1 MILRTS
7 YFYQI
12 RNFSR
17 NMIPVSTAQFDPK
30 WYHAFTGDYNY
41 LFKDK
46 RGIVNGLR
54 MLPII
59 ECGKAASS
67 CGGPESCCY
76 TPAVPAC
83 PFLESYRANLEQLNI
98 NTLIDDFN
106 YLASAYQAHE
116 HIDDEITIVLI
127 VYETP
132 KNPCS
137 ERAALHD
144 YFNSKGVECKE
155 LTYPIA

>member
-12 RNFSR
+12 RNFKR
-17 NMIPVSTAQFDPK
+17 NMIPVSTAIWDPK
-30 WYHAFTGDYNY
+30 YFHNFTGDYNY

-54 MLPII
+54 CLPII
-59 ECGKAASS
+59 ECGRAAQS
-67 CGGPESCCY
+67 CKGPEHCAY
-76 TPAVPAC
+76 NPQPAC
-83 PFLESYRANLEQLNI
+83 PFLKSYRDNLEQLNI
-98 NTLIDDFN
+98 NTLINDFN
-106 YLASAYQAHE
+106 YLASAYQTYE
-116 HIDDEITIVLI
+116 HINDEIAIVLI

-137 ERAALHD
+137 ERKELIS
-144 YFNSKGVECKE
+144 YFNSRGIDCKE
-155 LTYPIA
+155 LTYPII

>member
-12 RNFSR
+12 RNFKR
-17 NMIPVSTAQFDPK
+17 NMIPVSTAIWDPK
-30 WYHAFTGDYNY
+30 YFHNFTGDYNY

-59 ECGKAASS
+59 ECGKASS
-67 CGGPESCCY
+67 GCRGPESY
-76 TPAVPAC
+76 SHTSSVPVC
-83 PFLESYRANLEQLNI
+83 PFLMSYRNNLEQLNI
-98 NTLIDDFN
+98 NTLINDFN
-106 YLASAYQAHE
+106 YLASAYQKHE
-116 HIDDEITIVLI
+116 NINDEITIVLI

-137 ERAALHD
+137 ERVALID
-144 YFNSKGVECKE
+144 YFNSKGIECKE
-155 LTYPIA
+155 LDYPVS

>member
-1 MILRTS
+1 MKLRIS

-12 RNFSR
+12 RNFKR
-17 NMIPVSTAQFDPK
+17 TMIPVSTCIGDPK
-30 WYHAFTGDYNY
+30 WYHNFTDDYNY

-59 ECGKAASS
+59 ECGKASS
-67 CGGPESCCY
+67 GCNGPDLCGHILEL
-76 TPAVPAC
+76 PAC
-83 PFLESYRANLEQLNI
+83 PFLMSYRNNLEQLNI
-98 NTLIDDFN
+98 NTLINDFN
-106 YLASAYQAHE
+106 YLASAYQKHE
-116 HIDDEITIVLI
+116 NINDEITIVLI

-137 ERAALHD
+137 ERVALID
-144 YFNSKGVECKE
+144 YFNSKGIECKE
-155 LTYPIA
+155 LTYPIT

>member
-12 RNFSR
+12 RNFNR
-17 NMIPVSTAQFDPK
+17 NMIPVSTAIWDPK
-30 WYHAFTGDYNY
+30 WYHDFTGDYNY

-59 ECGKAASS
+59 ECGKASS
-67 CGGPESCCY
+67 GCGGPDRCVY
-76 TPAVPAC
+76 KPQPAC
-83 PFLESYRANLEQLNI
+83 PFLKSYRDNLELLNI
-98 NTLIDDFN
+98 NILMNAFN
-106 YLASAYQAHE
+106 YLASEYQKHE

-137 ERAALHD
+137 ERGALID
-144 YFNSKGVECKE
+144 YFNSHGVECKE
-155 LTYPIA
+155 LTYPIT

>member
-12 RNFSR
+12 RNFKR
-17 NMIPVSTAQFDPK
+17 NMIPVSTAIWDPK
-30 WYHAFTGDYNY
+30 YFHDFTGDYNY

-46 RGIVNGLR
+46 RGIINGLR

-59 ECGKAASS
+59 ECGRAAQS
-67 CGGPESCCY
+67 CKGPESCCY
-76 TPAVPAC
+76 TSSVPAC

-98 NTLIDDFN
+98 NTLINNFN
-106 YLASAYQAHE
+106 YLASAYQKHE
-116 HIDDEITIVLI
+116 NINDEIAIVLI

-137 ERAALHD
+137 ERQALIN
-144 YFNSKGVECKE
+144 YFTSNGIDCRE
-155 LTYPIA
+155 LEYPIS